1 MKDESRQSLTARRLC
16 RSFILHPFALI
27 LFFLF
32 LAPPAFAGQININ
45 TAQEEELTSLPYIG
59 TARAQAII
67 SHRTQH
73 GPFRH
78 IEDLL
83 EVESIG
89 PKSVEAIGSY
99 ISLAN
104 QRNGAPAAEPHI
116 FASGEIMLLADDHYF
131 PVLINFVKTA
141 RQRIDMAMFLFKTTE
156 SKNNK
161 PAQLVEELIK
171 ASKRGVLVQ
180 VILEKSGYN
189 DSLNLENERVAAKL
203 LKHNIKV
210 RFDSPKKTTHTK
222 TIIIDRRFCFV
233 GSHNLSHSALAFNHE
248 LSLLLDNP
256 KMAATLTDYLATIK

>member
-1 MKDESRQSLTARRLC
+1 MKDESRQSPISRRLF
-16 RSFILHPFALI
+16 RSFILYPFALI
-27 LFFLF
+27 LFFFF
-32 LAPPAFAGQININ
+32 LLPPAIAGQLNIN
-45 TAQEEELTSLPYIG
+45 TALEEELTSLPYIG

-67 SHRTQH
+67 SHRNRH

-89 PKSVEAIGSY
+89 PKSVEAIRHS
-99 ISLAN
+99 ISLAD
-104 QRNGAPAAEPHI
+104 QRKGAPAAESCTY
-116 FASGEIMLLADDHYF
+116 AGGQIMLLADEQYF

-141 RQRIDMAMFLFKTTE
+141 RQRIDMAMFLFKITE

-161 PAQLVEELIK
+161 PAQLVDELIK
-171 ASKRGVLVQ
+171 AAERGVLVQ
-180 VILEKSGYN
+180 VILEKSSYN

-203 LKHNIKV
+203 QKHDIKV

-248 LSLLLDNP
+248 LSLLLDNTQ
-256 KMAATLTDYLATIK
+256 MAATLTDYITTIK